1 MNFVSSNNGVVYGPH
16 PTAHGNTATL
26 PYQPLENS
34 ENLKASINNVP
45 LDDPLAL
52 QYNPNFIPKSNNV
65 PLNSQV
71 SDNNPPAKPSSA
83 SHSQPLSSYGHQH
96 PPVFHNAFDVNS
108 YPITNP
114 PIFDS
119 TTMIP
124 YINTDGVPR
133 RRRISISN
141 GQIGQIINHEA
152 FFDSDGGSS
161 PYDDLIPNQNQ
172 PSSAPINNLSDNTNT
187 PAVESFGLA
196 QPAINQP
203 PAISQ
208 QPIVNGG
215 GATSFPPVSRGE
227 LSNNSFADAA
237 GVPPPNHQLIY
248 NNEVIYNPN
257 NGPIPGTAAWKKK
270 RLLERNRI
278 AASKCRQRK
287 KQAQQE
293 LQDNNYKFEVQITN
307 QQNKIKKYA
316 LLTKKYNYKMNLLLL
331 ELKNR
336 NLSQIN
342 IAGIQKLIAIDNI
355 DNISF
360 DELNDL

>member
-1 MNFVSSNNGVVYGPH
+1 MNFVSSNNGVIYDTHQLPQGNN
-16 PTAHGNTATL
+16 PTSL
-26 PYQPLENS
+26 PYQPLDNAET
-34 ENLKASINNVP
+34 LKANLNNVA

-52 QYNPNFIPKSNNV
+52 PYNPNFIPKSNNV
-65 PLNSQV
+65 VHAQVADSNPPPKPVSSSNSQPV
-71 SDNNPPAKPSSA
+71 S
-83 SHSQPLSSYGHQH
+83 SHGHH
-96 PPVFHNAFDVNS
+96 FLVFHNAFDVNS

-124 YINTDGVPR
+124 YINNDGVPR

-161 PYDDLIPNQNQ
+161 PYDDFIPPQNQ
-172 PSSAPINNLSDNTNT
+172 APTAPVNNLNDNTT
-187 PAVESFGLA
+187 PVENFGLA
-196 QPAINQP
+196 QPAINH
-203 PAISQ
+203 
-208 QPIVNGG
+208 QPIATNGS
-215 GATSFPPVSRGE
+215 TFPPVNRAE
-227 LSNNSFADAA
+227 ITSNNVFPEAA

-270 RLLERNRI
+270 RLLERNRV

-293 LQDNNYKFEVQITN
+293 LQDNNSKFEVQITK
-307 QQNKIKKYA
+307 QQIKIKKYDI
-316 LLTKKYNYKMNLLLL
+316 LMKKYNRLMKLFLLDI
-331 ELKNR
+331 EDR
-336 NLSQIN
+336 NLSHNDLNAIK
-342 IAGIQKLIAIDNI
+342 KLIEIDNI
-355 DNISF
+355 DYISF
-360 DELNDL
+360 DELNSL